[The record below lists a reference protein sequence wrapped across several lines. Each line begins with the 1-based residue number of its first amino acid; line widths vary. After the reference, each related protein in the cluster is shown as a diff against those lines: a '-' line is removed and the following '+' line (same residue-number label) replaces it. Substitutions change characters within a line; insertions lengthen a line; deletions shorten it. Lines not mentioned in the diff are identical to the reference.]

1 MEVRSNIIRELRQA
15 KGWTQQHL
23 ADAAGLSLR
32 TVQRAEREGTTAKE
46 SAMAICAALAIDL
59 AELSVIPKA
68 SPSELQPVRI
78 HNPVITLGSGIL
90 IGIIAGAISTYLF
103 LGH

>member
-1 MEVRSNIIRELRQA
+1 MEVRSDIIRQHRQA
-15 KGWTQQHL
+15 RGWTQQLL

-46 SAMAICAALAIDL
+46 SAMAICATLSIDL

-68 SPSELQPVRI
+68 SPAELQPVRI
-78 HNPVITLGSGIL
+78 QNPAITLAAGIL
-90 IGIIAGAISTYLF
+90 IGIIAGALTTYLYI
-103 LGH
+103 GH

>member
-1 MEVRSNIIRELRQA
+1 MEVRSDIIRQHRQT

-46 SAMAICAALAIDL
+46 SAMAICATLAIDL

-68 SPSELQPVRI
+68 SPEELHPVRI
-78 HNPVITLGSGIL
+78 YNPIITLAAGIL

-103 LGH
+103 IGH

>member
-1 MEVRSNIIRELRQA
+1 MEVRSDIIRQHRQA

-32 TVQRAEREGTTAKE
+32 TVQRVEREGTTAKE
-46 SAMAICAALAIDL
+46 SAMAICATLTINL

-68 SPSELQPVRI
+68 SPAELQPVRI
-78 HNPVITLGSGIL
+78 QNPIITLAAGIL
-90 IGIIAGAISTYLF
+90 LGIIAGALSTYL
-103 LGH
+103 LIGP

>member
-1 MEVRSNIIRELRQA
+1 MEVRSDIIRQQRQA
-15 KGWTQQHL
+15 KGWTQQHM

-32 TVQRAEREGTTAKE
+32 TVQRAERDGTTAKE
-46 SAMAICAALAIDL
+46 SAMAICAALGIDL
-59 AELSVIPKA
+59 AELSVIPKV

-78 HNPVITLGSGIL
+78 KHPVITLATGIL
-90 IGIIAGAISTYLF
+90 IGVIAGAITTYLL